1 MGWDSAKRYK
11 PRPIGETGAHKPI
24 DFAAL
29 AAREA
34 TPDPEPEV
42 LSEEDRETVNRYAIA
57 LRQLANEQVCFIKND
72 NTFQQW
78 DDATRLWW
86 IMQIER
92 QAREGK
98 DTIGVR
104 LVTRVVMNRMEN

>member
-11 PRPIGETGAHKPI
+11 PRPVGPTGVHKPI

-42 LSEEDRETVNRYAIA
+42 LSEEDRATIARYYAA
-57 LRQLANEQVCFIKND
+57 LSELERESVHYTKNF
-72 NTFQQW
+72 NMFRTW
-78 DDATRLWW
+78 DDSMRLWW
-86 IMQIER
+86 IDQIER
-92 QAREGK
+92 QAADGK
-98 DTIGVR
+98 DTIGAVV
-104 LVTRVVMNRMEN
+104 VTRVIMNRMES

>member
-11 PRPIGETGAHKPI
+11 PRPIGDTGAYKPP
-24 DFAAL
+24 APAEPQL
-29 AAREA
+29 PE
-34 TPDPEPEV
+34 PEPEV
-42 LSEEDRETVNRYAIA
+42 LSQEDRDTVNRYAIA

-72 NTFQQW
+72 NTFQRW

-86 IMQIER
+86 IIQIER

>member
-11 PRPIGETGAHKPI
+11 PRPVGETGAHKPI

-29 AAREA
+29 AH
-34 TPDPEPEV
+34 TPEPEPEV

-57 LRQLANEQVCFIKND
+57 LRQLANEQVRFIKND
-72 NTFQQW
+72 NLFTTW

-86 IMQIER
+86 IMQIEK
-92 QAREGK
+92 QAADGK
-98 DTIGVR
+98 DTIGAHV
-104 LVTRVVMNRMEN
+104 VTRVVMNRMGD

>member
-11 PRPIGETGAHKPI
+11 PRPLGPSGAHKPI

-29 AAREA
+29 AAKEA

-42 LSEEDRETVNRYAIA
+42 LSSEDRDTINRYYVA
-57 LRQLANEQVCFIKND
+57 LRDLAGESAHFSKNYK
-72 NTFQQW
+72 TFQRW
-78 DDATRLWW
+78 DDATRIWW
-86 IMQIER
+86 IMQIEK

-98 DTIGVR
+98 DTIGAHV
-104 LVTRVVMNRMEN
+104 VTRVIMDRMGD